1 MDKLCADII
10 LVHDFIKLHKGV
22 HFIIHENKSLFQ
34 FNFRVSPNRNDVCLV
49 TAVNVDPSRILC
61 RTQISNAGCQ
71 VQCYTSMK
79 MSFCFSVLICT
90 ERLQAISVM
99 FCILAVIGI
108 SLYVIGIYVIGQS
121 LCNRYL
127 SVIGIMQLIFI
138 HILFN
143 SSKLQLLVK

>member
-10 LVHDFIKLHKGV
+10 LGHDFIKLHKGV

-34 FNFRVSPNRNDVCLV
+34 FDFRVSPNRNDVCLV
-49 TAVNVDPSRILC
+49 AAGNVDPSRILC
-61 RTQISNAGCQ
+61 RTQFSNAGCQ
-71 VQCYTSMK
+71 VQCYTSMQ

-90 ERLQAISVM
+90 ERLQAVSVM

-108 SLYVIGIYVIGQS
+108 SLS
-121 LCNRYL
+121 
-127 SVIGIMQLIFI
+127 IMQLILI